1 MLTTQEIQREI
12 HNIILLPK
20 AVIERRPAYGYTEQ
34 SGCMQVV
41 LISKANNGSNDSFRV
56 FIRQSIKRRS
66 NYSVGL
72 DYITI
77 VENNSKVEIPIT
89 RYNSPH
95 SENPTSG
102 HNPKPHIHT
111 VSPDDYQK
119 AKESRYKIELRI
131 KEDTSRYSNF
141 SEVIKVFPNDICLYN
156 FDQYFKIE
164 DFQTQERLF

>member
-1 MLTTQEIQREI
+1 MPTTREIEQEI
-12 HNIILLPK
+12 HNLISLPK
-20 AVIERRPAYGYTEQ
+20 AVIERLPASGYSEQ
-34 SGCMQVV
+34 SGCMQVI
-41 LISKANNGSNDSFRV
+41 LISKANNESNDSFRV

-66 NYSVGL
+66 NYSIGL

-77 VENNSKVEIPIT
+77 AEDNSKVEIPIT

-95 SENPTSG
+95 SENQTSG

-119 AKESRYKIELRI
+119 AKENKYKIELRK
-131 KEDTSRYSNF
+131 KENTLKYSNF
-141 SEVIKVFPNDICLYN
+141 SEVIDVFPNDIFLYN
-156 FDQYFKIE
+156 FGQYFKIE